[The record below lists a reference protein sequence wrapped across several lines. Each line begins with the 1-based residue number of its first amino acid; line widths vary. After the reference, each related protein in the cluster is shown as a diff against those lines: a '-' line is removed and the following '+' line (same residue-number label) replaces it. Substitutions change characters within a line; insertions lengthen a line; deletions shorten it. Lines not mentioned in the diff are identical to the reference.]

1 MKSHWENIYSSKQPN
16 ELSWTQKIPQI
27 SLDLIK
33 SLNLS
38 KSSSIIDIGGG
49 QSMLVDFLI
58 DLGYTNISV
67 LDLSKNAISKTK
79 RRLGENAKKV
89 NWIETDILDFKSSI
103 KFDLCHDRALFHF
116 LTKKNDV
123 KKYINKISLF
133 ASKLV
138 VGTFSIEGPKQCSG
152 LEIRQYNQ
160 NSMKETFERAGF
172 KSISFSKSDH
182 LTPSNRIQKFI
193 FGVFENSN

>member
-1 MKSHWENIYSSKQPN
+1 MKRHWENIYSSKQPN

-38 KSSSIIDIGGG
+38 KSSSIIDVGGG

-138 VGTFSIEGPKQCSG
+138 VGTFSIEGPKRCSG

>member
-38 KSSSIIDIGGG
+38 KSSSIIDVGGG

-138 VGTFSIEGPKQCSG
+138 VGTFSIEGPKRCSG

-160 NSMKETFERAGF
+160 NSMKETFERGGF

>member
-1 MKSHWENIYSSKQPN
+1 MKRHWENIYSSKQPN

-38 KSSSIIDIGGG
+38 KSSSIIDVGGG

-67 LDLSKNAISKTK
+67 LDLSKNAINKTK

-138 VGTFSIEGPKQCSG
+138 VGTFSIEGPKRCSG

>member
-1 MKSHWENIYSSKQPN
+1 MKRHWENIYSSKQPN

-67 LDLSKNAISKTK
+67 LDLSKNAINKTK

-138 VGTFSIEGPKQCSG
+138 VGTFSIEGPKRCSG

-160 NSMKETFERAGF
+160 NSMKKTFERAGF

-182 LTPSNRIQKFI
+182 LTPSNKIQKFI

>member
-1 MKSHWENIYSSKQPN
+1 MKRHWENIYSTKQPN
-16 ELSWTQKIPQI
+16 ELSWTQKTPQV

-67 LDLSKNAISKTK
+67 LDLSKNAINKTK

-89 NWIETDILDFKSSI
+89 KWIETDILDFKSSI

-138 VGTFSIEGPKQCSG
+138 VGTFSIEGPKRCSG

-160 NSMKETFERAGF
+160 NSMKKTFERAGF

-182 LTPSNRIQKFI
+182 LTPSNKIQKFI

>member
-1 MKSHWENIYSSKQPN
+1 MKSHWENIYSSKQSN

-38 KSSSIIDIGGG
+38 KSSSIIDVGGG

-89 NWIETDILDFKSSI
+89 NWIETDILNFKSSI

-138 VGTFSIEGPKQCSG
+138 VGTFSIEGPKRCSG

-172 KSISFSKSDH
+172 KSISFSKSNH

>member
-1 MKSHWENIYSSKQPN
+1 MKRHWENIYSSKQPN

-67 LDLSKNAISKTK
+67 LDLSKNAINKTK

-138 VGTFSIEGPKQCSG
+138 VGTFSIEGPKRCSG

-182 LTPSNRIQKFI
+182 LTPSNKIQKFI

>member
-38 KSSSIIDIGGG
+38 KSSSIIDVGGG

-138 VGTFSIEGPKQCSG
+138 VGTFSIEGPKRCSG

-182 LTPSNRIQKFI
+182 LTPSNKIQKFI

>member
-1 MKSHWENIYSSKQPN
+1 MKRHWENIYSSKQPN

-67 LDLSKNAISKTK
+67 LDLSKNAINKTK

-138 VGTFSIEGPKQCSG
+138 VGTFSIEGPKRCSG

-182 LTPSNRIQKFI
+182 FTPSNKIQKFI